1 MSFTIAGW
9 AQSRY
14 FQQSILRG
22 LKMRRFGAMKVPPSI
37 RVGKART
44 RTGGSV
50 RNLLASRTVSGRPSA
65 RAEILTCPLR
75 SSIPVIW
82 YSMAGETSRELL
94 QADLDRSRE
103 NLLRFIRLE
112 FEMSETLYGLLK
124 QTASK
129 KHRKRLR
136 KDVRKARVS
145 IVHFR
150 QKLGTKE
157 SDAEIDEF
165 LRKIDGFLRANRSPS
180 VVKLLL
186 KRLPQRLRQLKGSK
200 QRRLTKNREDAL

>member
-1 MSFTIAGW
+1 LGI
-9 AQSRY
+9 
-14 FQQSILRG
+14 
-22 LKMRRFGAMKVPPSI
+22 
-37 RVGKART
+37 
-44 RTGGSV
+44 
-50 RNLLASRTVSGRPSA
+50 
-65 RAEILTCPLR
+65 
-75 SSIPVIW
+75 
-82 YSMAGETSRELL
+82 SMAGDTSRELL
-94 QADLDRSRE
+94 QADLDRSRD

-124 QTASK
+124 QTESK

-157 SDAEIDEF
+157 RDAEIEIDDF
-165 LRKIDGFLRANRSPS
+165 LRKIDSFLHENRSPS

-186 KRLPQRLRQLKGSK
+186 KRLPQRLRQLKGSR
-200 QRRLTKNREDAL
+200 QRRLTKTREDAL